1 MVERNLIDV
10 IKSMLAVTL
19 QLPGWEKKRIL
30 IYFPGGSLRGIH
42 TTAMASALAMLN
54 LLSNT
59 FYFLGNSAGA
69 IIAAYATEGAQ
80 GLQRGARLFFDEA
93 LSKKQTNPWRFW
105 RVMNIKQTIN
115 AMMSRASSKYVGNKA
130 LSEKTNLYVTAMDKS
145 GLLHIINPANADPC
159 PSEAIRASI
168 SMQGIC
174 GQMVE
179 VNGTKLFDAGG
190 ISALPLEEMILL
202 FQPTD
207 VLILSNRPTKKATAG
222 RKTPWW
228 LKLYGLILIFLK
240 HGFTPVTKKL
250 AKSNDGWQ
258 EGLEY
263 ARKTKEPG
271 YPNKVNIAILNP
283 ADINIPVILPNTQE
297 SKDLLEGAFQAT
309 FNATETLIS
318 FAIKAAK
325 EELLAEI
332 FVTEDQTAETSV
344 MAPEQPKKEPNKE
357 KIDDVE
363 EEITG
368 EDFWGRQF
376 QRLTLDPAARI
387 EYDCT

>member
-1 MVERNLIDV
+1 MVERNLIEV
-10 IKSMLAVTL
+10 IKSMLTVTL

-42 TTAMASALAMLN
+42 TTAMATALATLN

-59 FYFLGNSAGA
+59 FYFLGNSVGA
-69 IIAAYATEGAQ
+69 IIATYATEGVQ

-93 LSKKQTNPWRFW
+93 LSKKQTKLWRFW
-105 RVMNIKQTIN
+105 RVMDVKQTIN
-115 AMMSRASSKYVGNKA
+115 AMINRASSKYVGNKA
-130 LSEKTNLYVTAMDKS
+130 FSEKNNLYVTAMDKS
-145 GLLHIINPANADPC
+145 GLLYIINPANADPC

-190 ISALPLEEMILL
+190 VSALPLEEMILQ

-207 VLILSNRPTKKATAG
+207 VLILSNRPSKRATAG

-228 LKLYGLILIFLK
+228 LKLYGLILTFLK

-250 AKSNDGWQ
+250 AKSNDGWK

-263 ARKTKEPG
+263 ARKIKESG
-271 YPNKVNIAILNP
+271 HPNKVNIAILNP
-283 ADINIPVILPNTQE
+283 ADINIPAILPDTQK

-318 FAIKAAK
+318 FALKMAK
-325 EELLAEI
+325 EEMLAEI
-332 FVTEDQTAETSV
+332 FLTEDQTIERSV
-344 MAPEQPKKEPNKE
+344 TAPKQP
-357 KIDDVE
+357 E
-363 EEITG
+363 EEPSKKKYDIEEEVSG
-368 EDFWGRQF
+368 EDFWGLQF
-376 QRLTLDPAARI
+376 QRLTLDPAVPI
-387 EYDCT
+387 DHDCT

>member
-1 MVERNLIDV
+1 MVERNLIEV
-10 IKSMLAVTL
+10 IKSMLTVTL

-42 TTAMASALAMLN
+42 TTAMATALATLN

-59 FYFLGNSAGA
+59 FYFLGNSVGA
-69 IIAAYATEGAQ
+69 IIATYATEGVQ

-93 LSKKQTNPWRFW
+93 LSKKQTKLWRFW
-105 RVMNIKQTIN
+105 RVMDVKQTIN
-115 AMMSRASSKYVGNKA
+115 AMINRASGKYVGNKA
-130 LSEKTNLYVTAMDKS
+130 FVEKNNLYVTAMNKS

-159 PSEAIRASI
+159 PSEAIRASV

-190 ISALPLEEMILL
+190 VSALPLEEMILL

-207 VLILSNRPTKKATAG
+207 VLILSNRPSKQATAG

-228 LKLYGLILIFLK
+228 LKLYGLALIFLK

-250 AKSNDGWQ
+250 ATSNDGWQ

-263 ARKTKEPG
+263 ARKIKESDC
-271 YPNKVNIAILNP
+271 PNKVNIAILNP
-283 ADINIPVILPNTQE
+283 ADINIPLILPNTQE

-318 FAIKAAK
+318 FATKMAK
-325 EELLAEI
+325 EEMLAEI
-332 FVTEDQTAETSV
+332 FATEDQTIERSV
-344 MAPEQPKKEPNKE
+344 TAPEPQSKEPSDK
-357 KIDDVE
+357 KHYIE
-363 EEITG
+363 EEVSG
-368 EDFWGRQF
+368 EDFWGLQC
-376 QRLTLDPAARI
+376 QRLTLDPVVGMD
-387 EYDCT
+387 YDCT